1 MIKVAPSLLA
11 SDYLRFGDALDKVIA
26 SGADVLHYDVMDGTF
41 VPAITFGQDLLKRL
55 AAKGFPVD
63 AHLMIIHPEKHI
75 DEFADAGA
83 RYITVHQEAAGFE
96 LNDTLRHIRARGCK
110 AGVSVKPFTD
120 VASLQDCLEL
130 VDLILIM
137 TVEPGKGGQKLIPF
151 TLDKVRAVKKM
162 CAEKGVDP
170 IIEVDGGINL
180 ETAPLAVEAGADML
194 VTGSAFFKAPD
205 AKAFVD
211 AVKQNQ

>member
-11 SDYLRFGDALDKVIA
+11 SDYLHFGDALDKVIA
-26 SGADVLHYDVMDGTF
+26 SGADVLHYDVMDGAF
-41 VPAITFGQDLLKRL
+41 VPAITFGQDLLGRL
-55 AAKGFPVD
+55 SAKGFPVD

-83 RYITVHQEAAGFE
+83 QYITVHQEAAGFE
-96 LNDTLRHIRARGCK
+96 LSDTLRRIRARGCK

-120 VASLQDCLEL
+120 VQAISECLEL
-130 VDLILIM
+130 CDLILIM
-137 TVEPGKGGQKLIPF
+137 TVEPGKGGQKLLPF
-151 TLDKVRAVKKM
+151 TLDKVRAVKRM
-162 CAEKGVDP
+162 CDERGLSPV
-170 IIEVDGGINL
+170 IEVDGGINL
-180 ETAPLAVEAGADML
+180 ETAPLAIEAGADML

-211 AVKQNQ
+211 KIKHSN